1 MRRNHGFL
9 EIAFPTFVPIGEQE
23 LKPVSRSPSHVY
35 TADDND
41 TSSNEVPS
49 TEEIRVAQNGYHL
62 LSSWT
67 TAPDILEDDSFDPEL
82 LHSWVSRAMGQL
94 GESGRR
100 AVGEIH
106 LGHVL
111 SRVPPDID
119 GQWPN
124 AVVREILEELQS
136 ERIERG
142 FEEAVLNDRGGNHP
156 IA

>member
-23 LKPVSRSPSHVY
+23 LKPVSISPSHVY

-67 TAPDILEDDSFDPEL
+67 TAPDILEDDSFDPERVPMQAKQRTVDGRRPKIL
-82 LHSWVSRAMGQL
+82 ATITPL
-94 GESGRR
+94 GECAG
-100 AVGEIH
+100 
-106 LGHVL
+106 
-111 SRVPPDID
+111 
-119 GQWPN
+119 
-124 AVVREILEELQS
+124 
-136 ERIERG
+136 
-142 FEEAVLNDRGGNHP
+142 AVLVTPLGKGVTMCP
-156 IA
+156 SCQTVT